1 MSRPRPLFVHATN
14 VTGLGASQVLR
25 SILQAL
31 EKEEIGRP
39 VDCLIPAVGPSAGIV
54 SQHSQFRIQALHRKM
69 PNSVSRMLECTL
81 SRHYFGRYPYGIT
94 LGDIPL
100 RNIDHQVVLT
110 HQSHLTPPH
119 INPYSEDSLNARMM
133 RWLYRRN
140 LPFAKY
146 VVVQTDVMAQALEA
160 SYPEIQGRLR
170 VVPQP
175 PPSGFDV
182 APCGP
187 GRAPDAACDF
197 FYPAAGYSHKNHA
210 LIGRMAAA
218 EQPPEGFGRLLL
230 TLEPKE
236 AEVVDFEIPWLHNA
250 GRLSPE
256 DCIQT
261 YRQVDALFFPSLAES
276 YGLPLVEAM
285 VLGLPVVC
293 SDLPFARWL
302 CEDQAIYFDP
312 QDPVDAWRAINQL
325 VERRRSGW
333 RPSWKE
339 PLAKLPESWDV
350 VARAFVNLLEMPR
363 PDGVRRILTT

>member
-1 MSRPRPLFVHATN
+1 MHATN

-31 EKEEIGRP
+31 EREDLGRS
-39 VDCLIPAVGPSAGIV
+39 VDCRIPAVGPSAGIV
-54 SQHSQFRIQALHRKM
+54 SEHPEFRIQALHRRL

-81 SRHYFGRYPYGIT
+81 SGRYFGRYPYGIT

-119 INPYSEDSLNARMM
+119 INPYSEDNLNARMM

-140 LPFAKY
+140 LPFAKH
-146 VVVQTDVMAQALEA
+146 VVVQTDVMAKALEA
-160 SYPEIQGRLR
+160 SYPELRGRLH

-175 PPSGFDV
+175 PPSGFDAHPSTRPRTPE
-182 APCGP
+182 AP
-187 GRAPDAACDF
+187 CDF
-197 FYPAAGYSHKNHA
+197 FYPAAGYRHKNHP
-210 LIGRMAAA
+210 LIGRMATA

-230 TLEPKE
+230 TLEP
-236 AEVVDFEIPWLHNA
+236 AEVGIVDLDIPWLHNA
-250 GRLSPE
+250 GRLSPQH
-256 DCIQT
+256 CLQT

-312 QDPVDAWRAINQL
+312 QDPVDAWRAIGQL
-325 VERRRSGW
+325 IERRRNGW
-333 RPSWKE
+333 RPDWRQ
-339 PLAKLPESWDV
+339 PLVKLPESWDG
-350 VARAFVNLLEMPR
+350 VARAFLDLLEMPR
-363 PDGVRRILTT
+363 LDAARRNLTGRGPC